1 VGYHPLVERV
11 IVLVSVMLVTGQA
24 GPVADQGASTLGLTP
39 ADLPDSGSAPAETLD
54 LSEHSVVFSVDDGY
68 HSVFT
73 TVYPLLKQYGM
84 TMTLGVIGNYVD
96 KGAPSYEPASRF
108 MHRSEIQELVDS
120 LGIEIA
126 SHSLS
131 HPFLTRLDSAAAWQ
145 EISGS
150 KVLLESLFGVNVV
163 TFAYPYGDMNQRVRE
178 MTRVAGYRMGRAVRP
193 GLPNFWVDP
202 FRLPTVE
209 LRTDVRLDSLE
220 QLIAERSVTIILVH
234 QILES
239 PVAYTQWSLADFR
252 NLVDWLDRTGVQVTT
267 LAALYQEWWYRK
279 MGRFME
285 QVAAAY
291 PHERKRLLFEDVD
304 VDATKAPH
312 P

>member
-1 VGYHPLVERV
+1 MHRV
-11 IVLVSVMLVTGQA
+11 IALLTGALAA
-24 GPVADQGASTLGLTP
+24 GLASPAAVQGASTLGLTP
-39 ADLPDSGSAPAETLD
+39 ADLPDSVPAPAETLD

-73 TVYPLLKQYGM
+73 AVYPLLKRHGM
-84 TMTLGVIGNYVD
+84 TMTLGVIGDYVQD
-96 KGAPSYEPASRF
+96 GAPSYEPTSRF
-108 MHRSEIQELVDS
+108 MRRSEIQELVDS

-145 EISGS
+145 EINDSR
-150 KVLLESLFGVNVV
+150 VLLESLFDVNVV
-163 TFAYPYGDMNQRVRE
+163 TLAYPYGDMNRRVRE
-178 MTRVAGYRMGRAVRP
+178 MTRAAGYRMGRAVRP

-202 FRLPTVE
+202 YRLPTVE

-220 QLIAERSVTIILVH
+220 QLIADRSVTIILVH
-234 QILES
+234 QVVEE
-239 PVAYTQWSLADFR
+239 PVAYTQWSLDDFQD
-252 NLVDWLDRTGVQVTT
+252 LVDWLDQTGVRVTT

-291 PHERKRLLFEDVD
+291 PNDRKRLLFEDVD
-304 VDATKAPH
+304 IDATKAPH